1 MKEALEERSLKNKFS
16 FPFVLLLKDQQG
28 FAYMHL
34 NLRVRAKVGRL
45 GARTEGDAQTD
56 GTARSLQEKNLWPV
70 V

>member
-16 FPFVLLLKDQQG
+16 FPTALLLKDQQG

-45 GARTEGDAQTD
+45 GARAEGDAQTD
-56 GTARSLQEKNLWPV
+56 GTARSLQGNNLWPV